1 MAVWAIAWAGSK
13 PFASLIDGL
22 LGSWIGP
29 QWTGLILATPAF
41 FPIVVIVLAPED
53 RLLACALSRQPL
65 RNSRHCRCRKLNGP

>member
-29 QWTGLILATPAF
+29 QWTGMILAAPAMV
-41 FPIVVIVLAPED
+41 PIVVIVLFPKFGFWLTKAGGRD
-53 RLLACALSRQPL
+53 STSSATASAGAR
-65 RNSRHCRCRKLNGP
+65 G